1 MSARRTVA
9 IPATFPLP
17 SLALLARFSLLA
29 RPLVLAALM
38 ILVTLAAAACGNS
51 SPAAAASPA
60 GTESSP
66 ATASAPVPRA
76 TGASIAPGGP
86 VAPVA
91 PVSGGQARCA
101 GWPSAPAGRLPRG
114 FQAASVLRCLTETVS
129 VPGKGEWT
137 AAVLEKAS
145 QDLAPLTGA
154 LSAVSGHREPG
165 HMCPEYLI
173 APPQI
178 VLVSKDGA
186 MIRPVFPVTACGQIQ
201 PKVLSALA
209 ALRWQAVSRRLLAKA
224 PA

>member
-9 IPATFPLP
+9 
-17 SLALLARFSLLA
+17 
-29 RPLVLAALM
+29 LAALM
-38 ILVTLAAAACGNS
+38 VLVTLAAPACGS
-51 SPAAAASPA
+51 SHPA
-60 GTESSP
+60 
-66 ATASAPVPRA
+66 ATASAPATGSAPATRTAATPVPRA
-76 TGASIAPGGP
+76 PGASIAQGGP
-86 VAPVA
+86 AAPVG
-91 PVSGGQARCA
+91 PVSGGQSRCT